1 MMEQIIFR
9 PGAVSDDLVDMR
21 TRAAIQQAESYKPI
35 PVSLM
40 KYVSGTSDPAQAVRL
55 STKGRLDRCGIP
67 GIFLYGRQDV
77 VLPVQKAYE
86 IEDSLPDVQFFYPD
100 QCGHQGQ
107 TDQPEMFNEAFLE
120 FFRDG
125 KVRRK
130 TAEWAGVSARRPE
143 NASLVDQ
150 PT

>member
-1 MMEQIIFR
+1 
-9 PGAVSDDLVDMR
+9 
-21 TRAAIQQAESYKPI
+21 
-35 PVSLM
+35 M

-67 GIFLYGRQDV
+67 GVFLYGRQDV

-86 IEDSLPDVQFFYPD
+86 IEDSLPDVQFFYLD
-100 QCGHQGQ
+100 ECGHQGQ
-107 TDQPEMFNEAFLE
+107 TDQPEMFNEVFLE
-120 FFRDG
+120 LFRDG

-143 NASLVDQ
+143 VSWRKRNAFSSH
-150 PT
+150 PISR